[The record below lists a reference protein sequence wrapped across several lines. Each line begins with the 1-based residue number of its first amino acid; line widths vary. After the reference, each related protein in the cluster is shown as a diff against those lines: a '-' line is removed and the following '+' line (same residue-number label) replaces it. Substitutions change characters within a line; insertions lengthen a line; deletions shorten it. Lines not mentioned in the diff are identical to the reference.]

1 MEERFQ
7 EEQRQKAQTAKHRN
21 ERMCSPGKGWR
32 TGRTCVSSAGNKTAL
47 KSILPRSLLGA
58 LRILQPFQPLGS
70 RGVVMF
76 TPTMM
81 SSM

>member
-1 MEERFQ
+1 M
-7 EEQRQKAQTAKHRN
+7 
-21 ERMCSPGKGWR
+21 
-32 TGRTCVSSAGNKTAL
+32 RTCVTSASSKTAL
-47 KSILPRSLLGA
+47 KGILPRSLLGA
-58 LRILQPFQPLGS
+58 LRILQPFRPLGS